1 MTNGPDL
8 LLFGPERNGAASHA
22 GGGTKPPTS

>member
-8 LLFGPERNGAASHA
+8 LLFGPERNGGVAPA

>member
-8 LLFGPERNGAASHA
+8 LLFGPERNGAAAHE
-22 GGGTKPPTS
+22 GGGTLASV